1 MEENHQEEHEETNS
15 SQTEA
20 VATSAQEDGPGKE
33 YEIYMRNEELVDKL
47 KLLNYEEGF
56 LKLGVAYKPILK

>member
-1 MEENHQEEHEETNS
+1 MEENNLEGDESNVQ
-15 SQTEA
+15 QTEPTA
-20 VATSAQEDGPGKE
+20 QTATEDGPGKE
-33 YEIYMRNEELVDKL
+33 YEIYIRNEELLDKL